1 MIYIKRNESDQIID
15 VCFDQN
21 PGYEKSSI
29 FSQEVKSFILNSD
42 NQETVKRIMTD
53 LDLDMVRIT
62 EDVIDVLIKKEILLF
77 TDFPE
82 AVQNK
87 LLFKRFLRQA
97 LSQNNGSSIMDEEES
112 IQFN

>member
-1 MIYIKRNESDQIID
+1 MIYVKRNESNQIID
-15 VCFDQN
+15 ICFDEKEN
-21 PGYEKSSI
+21 YEKSSI
-29 FSQEVKSFILNSD
+29 FNEEIKTFIQNSNNQNQVK
-42 NQETVKRIMTD
+42 EIMTN

-62 EDVIDVLIKKEILLF
+62 EDVIEILIKKEILLF

-82 AVQNK
+82 AVQSK

-97 LSQNNGSSIMDEEES
+97 LSKNGVNLTEDGES

>member
-1 MIYIKRNESDQIID
+1 MIYVKRNKSNQIID
-15 VCFDQN
+15 ICFEEKVN
-21 PGYEKSSI
+21 YEKSSI
-29 FSQEVKSFILNSD
+29 FSEEVKTFIQNTD
-42 NQETVKRIMTD
+42 NQDQVRQIMTN

-62 EDVIDVLIKKEILLF
+62 EDVIEVLIKKEILLF

-82 AVQNK
+82 AVQSK

-97 LSQNNGSSIMDEEES
+97 LSKNTPNLMDDEES